1 MSQADEPLDLSM
13 LEFFHSELGS
23 AVASLQTGLTALL
36 DGPAFAPQAVDALVP
51 AVGAVKAAARIA
63 GLSGTFALARAM
75 EEVVLAARRD
85 GRLPGQGADE
95 ALVAAAAVFLRL
107 SRQEAQDLPQAEKA
121 EAEGMADLAAALS
134 TAGREASGAAAENEA
149 GAAQT
154 PAIPVISATG
164 ATGVTGVTGA
174 TGVTGPQPAPS
185 RVSMPASGPGAA
197 ASHADVSMLDLFR
210 MELETNAAVL
220 DAGLVALE
228 ADQRPE
234 LVEPLMRAAHS
245 VKGAARIV
253 GLALAVELAHAM
265 EDLLEACR
273 QGRMHL
279 EPGHIDLLLAGND
292 VFSRLA
298 GLPTGEIPAQ
308 LAAMAERI
316 AALRGLLDQSLSAP
330 GAPPKG
336 VVPSAASATSAT
348 SATSGGHAAPA
359 AAPPAS
365 PPGAA
370 EAAAGDSLVRIS
382 AANLSRF
389 MGLAGECM
397 VEARALAAMTGIFQ
411 RLKTG
416 QDALSGMLTA
426 LREAAMTGEAL
437 DRSARP
443 GADGAAGSREG
454 LAQAGRVLAE
464 SRDVLAQGMERFDL
478 FSRRLENLADRL
490 YNEVVDSRMRRFS
503 DGLHGFPRMVRD
515 LARELEKRV
524 SFTVAGQATKVDR
537 EILERLEAPLNH
549 LLRNAL
555 DHGIEA
561 PEERARLGKPETGA
575 LTVAARHYAGMLSIT
590 VTDDGRGLDP
600 ERIRAKVLERGLASP
615 EMAGALSD
623 AELMDFLFLPG
634 FTTAGRVTEISGR
647 GVGLDVVHA
656 MVRDVGG
663 QVRAESRPGQ
673 GMTFHLRL
681 PLTLSVVRTLLVD
694 VAGEPYAV
702 PLTRIDRIV
711 SLAREEISELEGR
724 QYCVFEGDTIGLAPA
739 WRVLGAREAAASAAG
754 AGTRAGLSVVV
765 ISDRLNRYGMVVE
778 DFLGERDLVVKPLDP
793 RLGKVPCVS
802 AAAVMEDGSP
812 VLILDV
818 DDMVRA
824 VDNLLARGRLDRVG
838 EVCVRQSCR
847 IKRILVVDDS
857 LTVRETQRRLLSN
870 RGYDVE
876 TAVDGM
882 DGLHALRGHDFD
894 LVVTD
899 VDMPRING
907 IELVRRIRADAR
919 LTALPVMIVSYKDRE
934 EDRMQGLHAGADY
947 YLSKGSFQDE
957 SLLAAVAD
965 LIGEPE
971 A

>member
-13 LEFFHSELGS
+13 LEFFHSELGP
-23 AVASLQTGLTALL
+23 AVATLQTGLTGLL
-36 DGPAFAPQAVDALVP
+36 DGQGPAPQAVDALVR

-63 GLSGTFALARAM
+63 GLSGIFALARSM
-75 EEVVLAARRD
+75 EEVFQAARRD
-85 GRLPGQGADE
+85 GRLPGRGADE

-107 SRQEAQDLPQAEKA
+107 SRQEAPDLPQAEKA

-134 TAGREASGAAAENEA
+134 AAARDAPGEATADGAATSAPIPAFGSEPAPEPAPVPDQGPDCGLSGASGRASGQASGQATGPAAAD
-149 GAAQT
+149 
-154 PAIPVISATG
+154 
-164 ATGVTGVTGA
+164 
-174 TGVTGPQPAPS
+174 
-185 RVSMPASGPGAA
+185 
-197 ASHADVSMLDLFR
+197 SHADLSMLDLFR

-253 GLALAVELAHAM
+253 GLAPAVELAHAM

-273 QGRMHL
+273 QGRAHL
-279 EPGHIDLLLAGND
+279 TPGHIDLLLAGND

-308 LAAMAERI
+308 LAAAAERI
-316 AALRGLLDQSLSAP
+316 AAVRGLLDQSLSAP
-330 GAPPKG
+330 ADVAP
-336 VVPSAASATSAT
+336 AAP
-348 SATSGGHAAPA
+348 AAPA
-359 AAPPAS
+359 AADRSPVAPQAS

-370 EAAAGDSLVRIS
+370 DAPAGDSLVRIS

-397 VEARALAAMTGIFQ
+397 VEARSLASMTGIFQ
-411 RLKTG
+411 RLKAG
-416 QDALSGMLTA
+416 QDMLSGMLTA
-426 LREAAMTGEAL
+426 LREAAMTGESL
-437 DRSARP
+437 DRPARP
-443 GADGAAGSREG
+443 GAGGAASCDER

-524 SFTVAGQATKVDR
+524 SFTVAGQSTKVDR

-615 EMAGALSD
+615 EMAAALSD

-634 FTTAGRVTEISGR
+634 FTTAGKVTEISGR

-673 GMTFHLRL
+673 GMTFFLRL
-681 PLTLSVVRTLLVD
+681 PLTLSVMRTLLVD

-711 SLAREEISELEGR
+711 SLDRGEISELEGR

-739 WRVLGAREAAASAAG
+739 WRVLGAREAPASAAG
-754 AGTRAGLSVVV
+754 AGTRTGLSVVV

-802 AAAVMEDGSP
+802 AASVMEDGSP

-838 EVCVRQSCR
+838 EVCVRQSGR
-847 IKRILVVDDS
+847 TKRILVVDDS

-870 RGYDVE
+870 RGYEVE

-894 LVVTD
+894 LAVTD
-899 VDMPRING
+899 VDMPRMNG

-919 LTALPVMIVSYKDRE
+919 LAALPVMIVSYKDRE

-957 SLLAAVAD
+957 SLLSAVAD

>member
-1 MSQADEPLDLSM
+1 MSPPDEPADLSM
-13 LEFFHSELGS
+13 LDFFLSELAEG
-23 AVASLQTGLTALL
+23 AGAIQAGLTDLL
-36 DGPAFAPQAVDALVP
+36 DGRACAAEASPGLVR
-51 AVGAVKAAARIA
+51 AAGSIKAAARIA
-63 GLSGTFALARAM
+63 GVDDVFALARAM
-75 EEVVLAARRD
+75 EEVFLAAR
-85 GRLPGQGADE
+85 GLGHLPGHDAD
-95 ALVAAAAVFLRL
+95 ASLLAATAVFLRL
-107 SRQEAQDLPQAEKA
+107 SRREAADIPQAVQA
-121 EAEGMADLAAALS
+121 EAEGMADLATVLGRAAH
-134 TAGREASGAAAENEA
+134 EPSGASSEEPGGTMAAPDPAPAETPDK
-149 GAAQT
+149 AAAPGPVPAASRT
-154 PAIPVISATG
+154 PAD
-164 ATGVTGVTGA
+164 
-174 TGVTGPQPAPS
+174 
-185 RVSMPASGPGAA
+185 
-197 ASHADVSMLDLFR
+197 SHADLSMLDLFR

-253 GLALAVELAHAM
+253 GLGAAVELAHAM

-273 QGRMHL
+273 QGRLHL
-279 EPGHIDLLLAGND
+279 TPGHIDLLLAGND

-298 GLPTGEIPAQ
+298 GHPAGEIPAG
-308 LAAMAERI
+308 LAAMADRI
-316 AALRGLLDQSLSAP
+316 AQVRGLLEACPAEP
-330 GAPPKG
+330 G
-336 VVPSAASATSAT
+336 
-348 SATSGGHAAPA
+348 
-359 AAPPAS
+359 AS
-365 PPGAA
+365 PPAGTGPAADSGPAAVQAATSPPPERTPPAGTCRDAPTAATAQGGPA
-370 EAAAGDSLVRIS
+370 EAGNTAGDSLVRIS
-382 AANLSRF
+382 AANLNRF
-389 MGLAGECM
+389 MGLAGECL
-397 VEARALAAMTGIFQ
+397 VEARSLASLSGIFQ
-411 RLKTG
+411 RLKAG
-416 QDALSGMLTA
+416 QDALSGVLSS
-426 LREAAMTGEAL
+426 LRESVMTGEV
-437 DRSARP
+437 SHNRP
-443 GADGAAGSREG
+443 EAPDGGAADGCDER
-454 LAQAGRVLAE
+454 LARAGRVLAE
-464 SRDVLAQGMERFDL
+464 SREVLAQGMERFDL
-478 FSRRLENLADRL
+478 FSRRLENLSDRL

-524 SFTVAGQATKVDR
+524 SFTVAGRSTKVDR

-561 PEERARLGKPETGA
+561 PEERARLGKPETGV
-575 LTVAARHYAGMLSIT
+575 LTVAARHFAGMLSIT

-615 EMAGALSD
+615 EMAAALSD

-634 FTTAGRVTEISGR
+634 FTTAGKVTEISGR

-702 PLTRIDRIV
+702 PLTRIDRIL
-711 SLAREEISELEGR
+711 SLAPEEISELEGR
-724 QYCVFEGDTIGLAPA
+724 QYCVFEGDTVGLAPA
-739 WRVLGAREAAASAAG
+739 WRVLGAREAAGPARSAG
-754 AGTRAGLSVVV
+754 GRPGLPVVV

-802 AAAVMEDGSP
+802 AASVMEDGAP

-824 VDNLLARGRLDRVG
+824 VDNLLGRGRLDRVG
-838 EVCVRQSCR
+838 EARERQSVR
-847 IKRILVVDDS
+847 TRRILVVDDS

-870 RGYDVE
+870 RGYAVE

-894 LVVTD
+894 LVITD
-899 VDMPRING
+899 VDMPRVSG

-919 LTALPVMIVSYKDRE
+919 LAALPVMIVSYKDRE
-934 EDRMQGLHAGADY
+934 EDRLQGLHAGADY
-947 YLSKGSFQDE
+947 YLGKGSFQDQ
-957 SLLAAVAD
+957 SLLDAVAD